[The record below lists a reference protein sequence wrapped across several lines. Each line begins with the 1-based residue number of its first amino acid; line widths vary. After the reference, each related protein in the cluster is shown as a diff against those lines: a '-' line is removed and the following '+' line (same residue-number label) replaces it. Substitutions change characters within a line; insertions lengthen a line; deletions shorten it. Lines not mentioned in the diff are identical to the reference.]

1 MPTHGWPIK
10 GAVDQLKLRQG
21 LSNSYK
27 LLHSLVAAS
36 FALHI
41 GGLSC
46 RAPGVLRMLLVAL
59 PIYTAHLCTEPGKPQ
74 ILINLPK
81 QLGLN
86 MYDKSQYVLEQ
97 NFSTKTIQTLR
108 APSRYQPFNKCSTLS

>member
-1 MPTHGWPIK
+1 M
-10 GAVDQLKLRQG
+10 
-21 LSNSYK
+21 SNSYK
-27 LLHSLVAAS
+27 LLHSLVAAN

-46 RAPGVLRMLLVAL
+46 RAPGVLRMLLVVLRMLLVAL
-59 PIYTAHLCTEPGKPQ
+59 PIHTAHLCTEPGKPQ

-97 NFSTKTIQTLR
+97 KFSTKTIQTLR